1 MFEMSLRCSSSIS
14 DWRKWAALC
23 QPTCCYQISCR
34 VDTTTDAF
42 LTHED
47 LVSFWHFTKTCLTQ
61 IVGNMHSAQFFN
73 ERLSEESWEDT
84 SLYII
89 PISYALISVRI
100 VDYVRILS
108 QKKKGSRYAFGN
120 QDMKDDEIMLS
131 CSALYTRFCLMTPLH
146 Q

>member
-108 QKKKGSRYAFGN
+108 QKKRVQGMHLVIKIWRMMS
-120 QDMKDDEIMLS
+120 IMLS
-131 CSALYTRFCLMTPLH
+131 CSALYTRFLMTPLH